1 MVRGLYHNYDA
12 AFLPCMGTHQEVKSV
27 YVICHGFYIFGSVII
42 LLACSMKFFFITN
55 LKAFFLFFVQY
66 LSLALLIVTGPI
78 YPDKLFPLG
87 FYTVGWIL
95 GIWSILAMGI
105 GNINAGPDPLPGGKL
120 VKRGPYARIR
130 HPMYTAI
137 LLVFIPLL
145 MDHFTLPRL
154 FIMMVLIVNLMLK
167 IRYEEKQMNLS
178 YCKKYREYSAVT
190 WQLIPYV
197 L

>member
-1 MVRGLYHNYDA
+1 
-12 AFLPCMGTHQEVKSV
+12 
-27 YVICHGFYIFGSVII
+27 
-42 LLACSMKFFFITN
+42 MKFVFITN
-55 LKAFFLFFVQY
+55 LKAFFLFFIQY
-66 LSLALLIVTGPI
+66 MSLMMLLVTGPI
-78 YPDKLFPLG
+78 YPDSPLLLI
-87 FYTVGWIL
+87 FYIAGWIL

-137 LLVFIPLL
+137 LLVFTPLL
-145 MDHFTLPRL
+145 LDHFTLPRL
-154 FIMMVLIVNLMLK
+154 LIMAVLIVNILLK

-178 YCKKYREYSAVT
+178 HCKKYREYSAGT
-190 WQLIPYV
+190 WLLIPYV